1 MQNVCMIVF
10 VWCISV
16 DLINGAMLGQ
26 ISHDNKVDWLE
37 LNETGRKLLFR
48 DKRLKVSVAFI

>member
-1 MQNVCMIVF
+1 MIVF

-48 DKRLKVSVAFI
+48 DKRLKVNVASI